1 MDPKKYLYLAKI
13 SQKLIIPPPTVGESF
28 HHLFR
33 RSRQGSI
40 SLGFYM
46 AKNPYETRMFSQY
59 GTPKNGGVCLKW
71 GTQEL
76 FCVPLSVVCFFP
88 EVLANSQPSLLFSRV
103 QFQIKQK
110 KLEGVLLYESGEN
123 TVDGRNPAPLEH
135 VQNPVNNGRFSH
147 FKWFSPRISN
157 EPFLMSPKTVRTEVS
172 TRKKKQKPEVSA
184 VGLMTFEIFAS
195 RAWTCHT

>member
-1 MDPKKYLYLAKI
+1 
-13 SQKLIIPPPTVGESF
+13 
-28 HHLFR
+28 
-33 RSRQGSI
+33 
-40 SLGFYM
+40 M

-110 KLEGVLLYESGEN
+110 KLEADFLYESGEN

-135 VQNPVNNGRFSH
+135 VQNPVNNGRFSISSGFLPGFRTNH
-147 FKWFSPRISN
+147 F
-157 EPFLMSPKTVRTEVS
+157 
-172 TRKKKQKPEVSA
+172 
-184 VGLMTFEIFAS
+184 
-195 RAWTCHT
+195 